1 MILMSTVLIIANV
14 LSFIGNLF
22 FCSSALLKR
31 KRQIIIFQTTN
42 HFLSSIAQFLQGAY
56 SGMIQDFLCLVKNL
70 VLLFVKESKKTL
82 RLVVNVIVIVAC
94 LILGILINILLSD
107 GVWYGYL
114 PVFSNVIYGIVILLV
129 FLKGFKKDTVEL
141 MIKSTLILNAIC
153 WGTYGIFVK
162 LYTITIFNGITLII
176 SIISIIIILVR
187 KVRNRTD
194 NRENIDSLNQ
204 EV

>member
-22 FCSSALLKR
+22 FCSSALFKR

-56 SGMIQDFLCLVKNL
+56 SGMVQDALSLIKNL
-70 VLLFVKESKKTL
+70 VLLFVNENRRVL
-82 RLVVNVIVIVAC
+82 RLVVNIIVIVAC
-94 LILGILINILLSD
+94 LFIGILINILLSG

-114 PVFSNVIYGIVILLV
+114 PVFSNVLYGIVVLLV

-141 MIKSTLILNAIC
+141 MLKSTLIVNAIC

-162 LYTITIFNGITLII
+162 LYTITFFNGITLIFSLI
-176 SIISIIIILVR
+176 SIILILVHKHR
-187 KVRNRTD
+187 QRSD
-194 NRENIDSLNQ
+194 NAKNIDSLD
-204 EV
+204 EAV